1 MRQSRQY
8 LYPLAIYEVLMREGQ
23 EKKQE
28 EQKEEEEEAMPSR
41 HMRLC

>member
-23 EKKQE
+23 EKGQ
-28 EQKEEEEEAMPSR
+28 EEEEKAMPSR

>member
-8 LYPLAIYEVLMREGQ
+8 LCPLGIYQVLIREGQ
-23 EKKQE
+23 EE
-28 EQKEEEEEAMPSR
+28 EEEEEEAMPSR